1 MSSDLRNNVNETL
14 RQVFNSLDGE
24 IDDKWG
30 PDDIKEW
37 DSLGQL
43 AILTT
48 LDKKFKNKA
57 SKLTKLATAESV
69 KEIYS
74 ILKKAKLVE

>member
-1 MSSDLRNNVNETL
+1 MNDKDLFKIIKSSLKTKETINFKSSTRNIE
-14 RQVFNSLDGE
+14 
-24 IDDKWG
+24 
-30 PDDIKEW
+30 EW

-48 LDKKFKNKA
+48 IDKKLKNKT

-69 KEIYS
+69 KDIYA
-74 ILKKAKLVE
+74 IYKVCVI

>member
-1 MSSDLRNNVNETL
+1 MKSSELFKLIKNCLKTKKIISMKS
-14 RQVFNSLDGE
+14 NSKNIE
-24 IDDKWG
+24 
-30 PDDIKEW
+30 EW

-48 LDKKFKNKA
+48 LDKKLKNKA

>member
-1 MSSDLRNNVNETL
+1 MIDKDLFKIIKSCLKTKETIDFKSSTRNIE
-14 RQVFNSLDGE
+14 
-24 IDDKWG
+24 
-30 PDDIKEW
+30 EW

-48 LDKKFKNKA
+48 IDKKLKNKT

-69 KEIYS
+69 KDIYT
-74 ILKKAKLVE
+74 ILKKAKLIN

>member
-1 MSSDLRNNVNETL
+1 MTEKELFKLIKSSLKT
-14 RQVFNSLDGE
+14 STK
-24 IDDKWG
+24 I
-30 PDDIKEW
+30 DIKSSTRNVEDW

-57 SKLTKLATAESV
+57 SNLTKLATAESV
-69 KEIYS
+69 KDIVS
-74 ILKKAKLVE
+74 VLKKLN

>member
-1 MSSDLRNNVNETL
+1 MIDKDLFKIIKSCLKTKETIDFKSSTRNIE
-14 RQVFNSLDGE
+14 
-24 IDDKWG
+24 
-30 PDDIKEW
+30 EW

-48 LDKKFKNKA
+48 IDKKLKNKT

-69 KEIYS
+69 KDIYA
-74 ILKKAKLVE
+74 IKKKKKLIN